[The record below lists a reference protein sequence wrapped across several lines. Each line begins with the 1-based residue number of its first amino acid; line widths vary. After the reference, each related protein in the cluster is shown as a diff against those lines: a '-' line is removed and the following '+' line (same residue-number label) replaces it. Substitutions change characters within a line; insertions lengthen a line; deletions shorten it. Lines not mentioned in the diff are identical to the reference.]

1 MFKNESIAR
10 PREDEKKTSPRTV
23 IPDFEKPIII
33 RPKSTTDLRRL
44 QHKAIH
50 QQGDRQSRAPP
61 QLALRV
67 EQDLEV
73 KAQRDGVN
81 DDKEFESWFDDM
93 QPNLEAATLEKYTYI
108 PVEITLTVE
117 RIAPYCK
124 QDYIHA
130 MLSCHKH
137 HLCCLHW
144 TD

>member
-1 MFKNESIAR
+1 
-10 PREDEKKTSPRTV
+10 
-23 IPDFEKPIII
+23 
-33 RPKSTTDLRRL
+33 
-44 QHKAIH
+44 
-50 QQGDRQSRAPP
+50 
-61 QLALRV
+61 LRV

-108 PVEITLTVE
+108 PDGIALIVE

-124 QDYIHA
+124 QGYIPA
-130 MLSCHKH
+130 MLSCRKH
-137 HLCCLHW
+137 HLCYLHW